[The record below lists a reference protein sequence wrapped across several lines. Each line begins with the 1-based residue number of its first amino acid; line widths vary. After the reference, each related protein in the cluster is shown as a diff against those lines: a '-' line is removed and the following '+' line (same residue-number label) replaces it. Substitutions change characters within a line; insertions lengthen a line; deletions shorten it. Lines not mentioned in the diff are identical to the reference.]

1 MFKFAEVEGE
11 AGWMDVVPWAATYF
25 TENFQSDPP
34 SNPFKGNIVAIMA
47 VRDVK
52 MKCEEMDMRLRSYDI
67 EQAGDIKKCFCTN
80 VVWLCSIGGMLQDH
94 WA

>member
-1 MFKFAEVEGE
+1 
-11 AGWMDVVPWAATYF
+11 
-25 TENFQSDPP
+25 
-34 SNPFKGNIVAIMA
+34 
-47 VRDVK
+47 
-52 MKCEEMDMRLRSYDI
+52 MDMRLRSYDI